1 MTPDPSAPAL
11 DAALPEL
18 LGTSP
23 AMSELLALVRRVA
36 PHASTVLV
44 TGETGCGKELIARA
58 LHRLGP
64 RAGRAFVPVNCAAI
78 VETLFESE
86 LFGHVRGAFTGATEH
101 RVGLVERAHGGMLL
115 LDEIGELSPAMQAK
129 LLRVLETG
137 EVTRVGATD
146 PRRFDVHVVAATN
159 RDLAA
164 EVSAGR
170 FRADLYYRLNIVDVR
185 VPALRERAEDVVP
198 LAQAFVRRQR
208 ARFGRTIA
216 GLEDERRFGA
226 GRLALARQRARA
238 AQHDRSRRDAGGGA
252 AADVR
257 ATSAGTCRGRPR
269 LLRRSRR
276 RFAWCAVSTTSNA
289 RPSRRRWPTRGATR
303 RKPRV
308 LGISRRALYRRIEK
322 FGLDAVAR
330 AA

>member
-1 MTPDPSAPAL
+1 MTPDSSATLL

-18 LGTSP
+18 LGTTP
-23 AMSELLALVRRVA
+23 AMRELLALVRRVA

-44 TGETGCGKELIARA
+44 TGETGSGKELVARA

-64 RAGRAFVPVNCAAI
+64 RTGRAFVAVNCSAI

-101 RVGLVERAHGGMLL
+101 RVGLVERAHAGTLL

-164 EVSAGR
+164 EVRAGR
-170 FRADLYYRLNIVDVR
+170 FRSDLFYRLNVVDLR
-185 VPALRERAEDVVP
+185 VPSLRERPEDIWL
-198 LAQAFVRRQR
+198 LANAFVRQ
-208 ARFGRTIA
+208 AATRFGRPVIGLDARAMPLLAAWDWPGNVRELRNTMERAVMLAEGPLVTCEDLCWRNLRPAPASAAVPGLRVVRRIDDLEREVIA
-216 GLEDERRFGA
+216 Q
-226 GRLALARQRARA
+226 ALAQ
-238 AQHDRSRRDAGGGA
+238 
-252 AADVR
+252 
-257 ATSAGTCRGRPR
+257 
-269 LLRRSRR
+269 
-276 RFAWCAVSTTSNA
+276 
-289 RPSRRRWPTRGATR
+289 TRGNKKEAA
-303 RKPRV
+303 RV

>member
-23 AMSELLALVRRVA
+23 AMGELLALVRRVA

-44 TGETGCGKELIARA
+44 TGETGSGKELIARA

-64 RAGRAFVPVNCAAI
+64 RAGRALVPVNCAAI

-101 RVGLVERAHGGMLL
+101 RVGLVERAHGGVLL

-146 PRRFDVHVVAATN
+146 PRRFDVHVVASTN

-198 LAQAFVRRQR
+198 LARAFVLQAAR
-208 ARFGRTIA
+208 RFGRTIT
-216 GLEDERRFGA
+216 GLEADAGSVLAGWHWPGNVRELRNTIDRAVMLAEGPLLTCGDLGRHVPRQAATASQAPGLRMVRRIDDLEREA
-226 GRLALARQRARA
+226 ITQALA
-238 AQHDRSRRDAGGGA
+238 D
-252 AADVR
+252 
-257 ATSAGTCRGRPR
+257 
-269 LLRRSRR
+269 
-276 RFAWCAVSTTSNA
+276 
-289 RPSRRRWPTRGATR
+289 TRGNKKEAAR
-303 RKPRV
+303 R

-322 FGLDAVAR
+322 FGLADVPK

>member
-1 MTPDPSAPAL
+1 MTPDAPSPAF

-18 LGTSP
+18 LGTSL
-23 AMSELLALVRRVA
+23 ALRELLALVRQVA
-36 PHASTVLV
+36 PYASSVLV
-44 TGETGCGKELIARA
+44 TGETGSGKELVARG

-64 RAGRAFVPVNCAAI
+64 RAGGAFVTVNCSAI

-101 RVGLVERAHGGMLL
+101 RVGLVERAHRGTLL

-159 RDLAA
+159 RELDCD
-164 EVSAGR
+164 VSAGR
-170 FRADLYYRLNIVDVR
+170 FRRDLFYRLNVVEVHVPSLRQRRDDVR
-185 VPALRERAEDVVP
+185 LLADAFLR
-198 LAQAFVRRQR
+198 QA
-208 ARFGRTIA
+208 ASRFGRPVA
-216 GLEDERRFGA
+216 GLDEEAARMLEAWDWPGNVRELRNTMERAVMLASGPLVTPANLRCGEPRRVEPSAPLLPGLRVVRRIA
-226 GRLALARQRARA
+226 DLEREAIARALA
-238 AQHDRSRRDAGGGA
+238 D
-252 AADVR
+252 
-257 ATSAGTCRGRPR
+257 
-269 LLRRSRR
+269 
-276 RFAWCAVSTTSNA
+276 
-289 RPSRRRWPTRGATR
+289 TRGNKQEAAR
-303 RKPRV
+303 R

-322 FGLDAVAR
+322 FGLDRIAR